1 MDYCSY
7 LFSRVR
13 KYFVLASSLLHLSKD
28 SSLNTV
34 FSLTREKQG
43 QIISCNDNNR
53 EKVFELS
60 NKTKITFYVIVLF
73 VLLLWLNPFT
83 FFITF
88 FIHFCERIPLKCG
101 QKVERIRDQRTN
113 FGICYSLFTS
123 SFYSYPLLWFFWP
136 LFLRRMSKRVVHQRI
151 LCLYH
156 TKYKWECSHK
166 INSIKRVLYNNCL
179 SHDDQYRNLQ
189 RNRK

>member
-1 MDYCSY
+1 MNVAFLFHWSKSQFLHLLQFIAIIIYLGHSWDKSIFCKDYNNTTQMDYCSY

-88 FIHFCERIPLKCG
+88 FIHF
-101 QKVERIRDQRTN
+101 
-113 FGICYSLFTS
+113 
-123 SFYSYPLLWFFWP
+123 
-136 LFLRRMSKRVVHQRI
+136 
-151 LCLYH
+151 
-156 TKYKWECSHK
+156 
-166 INSIKRVLYNNCL
+166 
-179 SHDDQYRNLQ
+179 
-189 RNRK
+189 